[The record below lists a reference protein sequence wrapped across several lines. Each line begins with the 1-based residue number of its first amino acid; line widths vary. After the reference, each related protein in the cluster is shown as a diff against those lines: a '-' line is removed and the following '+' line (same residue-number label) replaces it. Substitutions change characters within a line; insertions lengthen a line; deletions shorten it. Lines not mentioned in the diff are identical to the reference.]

1 MGTGMDRRLFI
12 RFACSAPVLL
22 AAADA
27 AALDAGRRAKPPQR
41 RVVMIDAGHGGRDP
55 GAIGVRGTLE
65 KEVTLAIARETA
77 RRLGRQFGVEVEMTR
92 RDDRFL
98 ALSER
103 VALARRSGADLFVS
117 IHADSAPSK
126 EARGLSAYTLSEE
139 ASDSFASALARQEN
153 RADAI
158 GGVDLG
164 DTKKVV
170 RDILFDLAARHT
182 RHASLVAK
190 QGLVSGA
197 GRDLPLL
204 DNPMRSANFAVLKA
218 PDVPSILIETGFLS
232 NEDDEAIL
240 RDAKARLRIAGVL
253 ARELAAVVS
262 RDPFA

>member
-1 MGTGMDRRLFI
+1 MGSGMDRRLLI
-12 RFACSAPVLL
+12 RMACSAPALL
-22 AAADA
+22 VAADA
-27 AALDAGRRAKPPQR
+27 AAADAPRPAKPPRR
-41 RVVMIDAGHGGRDP
+41 RVVMIDPGHGGRDP

-65 KEVTLAIARETA
+65 KDVTLAIARETA
-77 RRLGRQFGVEVEMTR
+77 RRLDQQFGVQAVLTR

-103 VALARRSGADLFVS
+103 VALGRRSGADLFVS
-117 IHADSAPSK
+117 IHADSAPAK

-139 ASDSFASALARQEN
+139 ASDSFANALAKQEN

-182 RHASLVAK
+182 KHASLVAK
-190 QGLVSGA
+190 RGLVTGA

-204 DNPMRSANFAVLKA
+204 ENPMRSANFAVLKA
-218 PDVPSILIETGFLS
+218 PDVPSVLIETGFLS
-232 NEDDEAIL
+232 NEEDEAIL
-240 RDAKARLRIAGVL
+240 RDPKARLRIASVL
-253 ARELAAVVS
+253 ARELAGVVS

>member
-1 MGTGMDRRLFI
+1 MGSGMDRRLFI
-12 RFACSAPVLL
+12 GFAFSTPALL
-22 AAADA
+22 AAAETA
-27 AALDAGRRAKPPQR
+27 AADIPRPARPPRR
-41 RVVMIDAGHGGRDP
+41 RVVMIDPGHGGRDP

-77 RRLGRQFGVEVEMTR
+77 RRLERQFGVQAEMTR

-98 ALSER
+98 PLSER
-103 VALARRSGADLFVS
+103 VALGRRAGADLFVS

-126 EARGLSAYTLSEE
+126 DARGLSAYTLSEE

-170 RDILFDLAARHT
+170 RDILLDLAARHT
-182 RHASLVAK
+182 KHASLVAK
-190 QGLVSGA
+190 QGLVTGA

-204 DNPMRSANFAVLKA
+204 ENPMRSANFAVLKA
-218 PDVPSILIETGFLS
+218 PDVPSVLIETGFLS
-232 NEDDEAIL
+232 NEADEALL
-240 RDAKARLRIAGVL
+240 RDPKARLRIAAVL
-253 ARELAAVVS
+253 ARELAGVVS